1 MGRVLSVNISHKKG
15 TVKQPIQSA
24 QLRVDLG
31 IEGDAHAGAWHRQIS
46 LLASES
52 IDKMT
57 KLGVA
62 GLTPG
67 RFAENITTEG
77 IELFSLP
84 VGSRLRLGETL
95 VEVTQIGKQ
104 CHQHCEVYRQ
114 VGMCIMPT
122 EGIFVK
128 VLEEG
133 QIAAGDPVEVVY
145 RPITAAVLVASD
157 KGHRGEREDL
167 SGPEIAKL
175 LEGHALVREIV
186 VLPDERQHIA
196 EYLMKTSDSGLVDVI
211 FTSGGTGFAPRD
223 VTPEA
228 TMDAVERLAPGIP
241 EAMRAKSLEITD
253 RAMLSRAI
261 AGIRG
266 RTLIINMPGSPK
278 AVRECMEVFLPVL
291 EHAIQTVRGETYEC
305 AAQRPDKDN
314 AEK

>member
-1 MGRVLSVNISHKKG
+1 MGRVVSVNISVKKG
-15 TVKQPIQSA
+15 TVKQPIESA
-24 QLRVDLG
+24 QLKENHG

-52 IDKMT
+52 IDKMI
-57 KLGVA
+57 KLGA
-62 GLTPG
+62 TGLSPG

-77 IELFSLP
+77 IDICSLP
-84 VGSRLRLGETL
+84 IGSRLRLGGAL
-95 VEVTQIGKQ
+95 VEVTQIGKE
-104 CHQHCEVYRQ
+104 CHHHCEVYRQ

-133 QIAAGDPVEVVY
+133 QVEPGDPVEIVY

-167 SGPEIAKL
+167 SGPELKKL
-175 LEGHALVREIV
+175 LEGHALVLEIV
-186 VLPDERQHIA
+186 VLPDERGRIA
-196 EYLMKTSDSGLVDVI
+196 EYLKKTADSGLVDLI
-211 FTSGGTGFAPRD
+211 LTSGGTGFAPRD

-241 EAMRAKSLEITD
+241 EAMRAKSLEITN
-253 RAMLSRAI
+253 RAMLSRAV

-266 RTLIINMPGSPK
+266 RTLIVNMPGSPR

-291 EHAIQTVRGETYEC
+291 EHAIKTVRGETFEC
-305 AAQRPDKDN
+305 AAERPGNCK
-314 AEK
+314 